1 MNQNNQD
8 SEIFASTL
16 ASRFMSKMPSFF
28 AQSVLYLMLT
38 IIVAGIIWGTI
49 GSSNVVV
56 SSTGKIIPK
65 GEVKII
71 KSSRDGTVTEIL
83 VKQGSVVKKGDI
95 LLKLDTNQKADLK
108 SKIEKIYE
116 DIEYNNKQLQTKD
129 TLVKKYKDEIKRLDS
144 VFKKETSIKNQ
155 LLSNAR
161 SSQKR
166 ILEQYTIFKKLYDN
180 GIKSKIDLLKE
191 EDSLEQANTK
201 IDEISTAIET
211 YKSEHSKKLN
221 DTQYLII
228 NAKLETDQ
236 IKTELRENKRQAK
249 LLDLEYAKYKEND
262 VISETY
268 DVIRA
273 PVDATVSQVEVKH
286 IKDLVKS
293 GDTIFELLPLN
304 QPLIAKIKIP
314 NTGIGRVELGQ
325 VVKLKYDGYPY
336 QEFGVGNGKLVYVAP
351 NSIQP
356 DVSKQEFIFEAI
368 VDIDQDYVVKNDQN
382 YPLFAGLTL
391 QAEIVVDT
399 KKLISYIFD
408 FFKGG

>member
-325 VVKLKYDGYPY
+325 VEKLKYDGY
-336 QEFGVGNGKLVYVAP
+336 Q
-351 NSIQP
+351 
-356 DVSKQEFIFEAI
+356 
-368 VDIDQDYVVKNDQN
+368 
-382 YPLFAGLTL
+382 
-391 QAEIVVDT
+391 
-399 KKLISYIFD
+399 
-408 FFKGG
+408 